1 MIIVDLKMISSY
13 NDQLYVVA
21 KLRSAGF
28 SCDAMDDLFMVSK
41 DSNRFSASMVG
52 RSQAMEAAKRPAKLA
67 SARPSRSSSGE
78 QNTMMINDRRQK
90 VGKRWENMG
99 TYIKIHQNH
108 ETKCIQF
115 VKIEISENHKQEA
128 LQ

>member
-1 MIIVDLKMISSY
+1 MIIVDLKTISSY

-90 VGKRWENMG
+90 VGKRWEALG
-99 TYIKIHQNH
+99 KYGKIPQN
-108 ETKCIQF
+108 TSK
-115 VKIEISENHKQEA
+115 S
-128 LQ
+128 

>member
-1 MIIVDLKMISSY
+1 MISSY

-90 VGKRWENMG
+90 VGQPWENMG
-99 TYIKIHQNH
+99 KYIKIHQNH
-108 ETKCIQF
+108 ETKCI
-115 VKIEISENHKQEA
+115 
-128 LQ
+128 